1 MGDVAIKVEGLSKC
15 YRIYSK
21 ARAGRTLREAISD
34 VIQAP
39 VTNFRKLRMLTRFDH
54 TKPPFSHLEEPNENI
69 VWALRNVSLEV
80 KIGDVIGI
88 IGPNG
93 AGKST
98 LLKILSRVTFP
109 TCGKIDIFGRIS
121 SLLEVGTGFHPEL
134 TGRENV
140 YLNGAILGMSRK
152 EINQKFDEIV
162 EFAGIEKF
170 IDTPVKRYS
179 SGMYVR
185 LAFAVGAHLES
196 DILLIDEVLAV
207 GDVAFQRK
215 CLKKIGE
222 LGVGGRTV
230 LFVSHNMGSIQS
242 LCNKVALFQNGRLGN
257 FSSDVEA
264 TIEQYLQSGDRE
276 VCRTKWENEAEE
288 FRSLWFYPTK
298 FYLGDRQGNQIAEVT
313 SRNKEV
319 FVYIEGD
326 VEKERADLQ
335 IGYSIED
342 ERGVLLYWSCHNDSK
357 SSEWPRI
364 SKGKVRLRSKL
375 PVYMLNLGSYRIR
388 LICALYNKEWI
399 CNPYSDSCPTLY
411 FSIYQL
417 DTDSPFLISRR
428 PGLLSPVVRWER
440 VE

>member
-1 MGDVAIKVEGLSKC
+1 MGDIAIRVKNLSKC

-21 ARAGRTLREAISD
+21 AEVGRTLREVISD
-34 VIQAP
+34 VIKAP
-39 VTNFRKLRMLTRFDH
+39 LINFRKLRMLTRFEDA
-54 TKPPFSHLEEPNENI
+54 KSPPSDLDEPNENI
-69 VWALRNVSLEV
+69 VWALRDVSLEV
-80 KIGDVIGI
+80 SSGDVIGI

-98 LLKILSRVTFP
+98 FLKILSRVTFP
-109 TCGKIDIFGRIS
+109 TCGEIDVFGRIS

-134 TGRENV
+134 TGRENI

-152 EINQKFDEIV
+152 EIDQKFDEIV

-196 DILLIDEVLAV
+196 EILLIDEVLAV
-207 GDVAFQRK
+207 GDAAFQRK
-215 CLKKIGE
+215 CLKKMGE

-230 LFVSHNMGSIQS
+230 LFVSHNMSSIQS
-242 LCNKVALFQNGRLGN
+242 LCNKVVLFENGRVEDL
-257 FSSDVEA
+257 SSNVEA
-264 TIEQYLQSGDRE
+264 TIQKYLQSGNSE
-276 VCRTKWENEAEE
+276 VGRIRWENESKE
-288 FRSLWFYPTK
+288 FRNAWFYPTK
-298 FYLGDRQGNQIAEVT
+298 FYLGDRDGNEVEEIT

-326 VEKERADLQ
+326 INKERADLQ
-335 IGYSIED
+335 VGYSIED
-342 ERGVLLYWSCHNDSK
+342 EKGSLLYWSCHNDSK

-364 SKGKVRLRSKL
+364 SKGKVLLRSKL
-375 PVYMLNLGSYRIR
+375 PLDMLNLGSYRIK

-399 CNPYSDSCPTLY
+399 CNPYSNSCPTLY

-417 DTDSPFLISRR
+417 GNDSPFLISRR
-428 PGLLSPVVRWER
+428 PGLLSPVIKWER
-440 VE
+440 VG